1 MDLNLDYLF
10 PTPIWWVDLDHI
22 NIKEMQDICYGIA
35 ENMETKE
42 RSNRGL
48 LNYQSPD
55 FFGEKLCLEEDDEF
69 GKLARSIKEFGNKA
83 FDSFESCVTTLEF
96 ANIWIN
102 INNKGGYNEVHTHPG
117 SLMSGA
123 FYVKV
128 PPEEK
133 GDCGSITLHKNA
145 MEAYVTHSLGL
156 AEDLSKAEAPHTH
169 ATMSYPPKEGRLVLF
184 PSWISHGVRE
194 NETEEDR
201 ISISFNLIPN
211 RNKRDMSEVI
221 KSHANTTILHTRGD
235 GNNSSN

>member
-133 GDCGSITLHKNA
+133 GDCGSITFHKNA
-145 MEAYVTHSLGL
+145 MEGYVTHSLGL

>member
-22 NIKEMQDICYGIA
+22 NIKEMQDICYSIA
-35 ENMETKE
+35 NDMPTKE

-55 FFGEKLCLEEDDEF
+55 FFGEELCKEEDDEF
-69 GKLARSIKEFGNKA
+69 GKLARSIKDFGNKA

-128 PPEEK
+128 PEE
-133 GDCGSITLHKNA
+133 GDCGSITFHKNA
-145 MEAYVTHSLGL
+145 MEGYVTHSLGL

-211 RNKRDMSEVI
+211 RNKRDMSEII

-235 GNNSSN
+235 GNDSSN